1 MLSTGFEPVKLMQC
15 TLNTPPLTARERQHN
30 FYNMLGVGFE
40 PTRTNTGDL
49 KSLPL
54 DQLGHPSAVQSSYY
68 SKIICCVMTCVLL
81 YRRTSYGFIMKPLI
95 LSIFR
100 FHTLH
105 SNIYILFD

>member
-54 DQLGHPSAVQSSYY
+54 DQLGHPSTRY
-68 SKIICCVMTCVLL
+68 SHLIYLLLNNIFCCVMTCVLL
-81 YRRTSYGFIMKPLI
+81 YRRTSYGFI
-95 LSIFR
+95 
-100 FHTLH
+100 
-105 SNIYILFD
+105 